1 MDRRKTGIHHH
12 TDKTVE
18 REGGIGEVKQPLRAV
33 ISSRQPAIIAGYSD
47 ENRRLLHSRND
58 TESIDTE
65 QV

>member
-1 MDRRKTGIHHH
+1 MASWLVCLSLDYA
-12 TDKTVE
+12 VC
-18 REGGIGEVKQPLRAV
+18 RAV

-47 ENRRLLHSRND
+47 ENCRLLHSQNG